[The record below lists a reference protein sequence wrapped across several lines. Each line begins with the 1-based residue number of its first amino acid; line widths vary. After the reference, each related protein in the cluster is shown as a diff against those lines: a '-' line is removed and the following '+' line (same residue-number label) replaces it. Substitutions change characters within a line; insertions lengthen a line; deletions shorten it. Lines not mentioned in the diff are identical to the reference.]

1 MPVYS
6 ATSRTYRTI
15 TQIT

>member
-6 ATSRTYRTI
+6 ATSRMYRTNHI
-15 TQIT
+15 T